1 MNFFATS
8 LLDTATNTL
17 SSTRLVIGGATA
29 AISLLPKTSAFLSSA
44 PLSSPSF
51 AQTAAQ
57 ILTNEIA
64 SLSLPAAALVV
75 SDDYLLSAARGCLV
89 KFLLH
94 ASDPSSSGADESLP
108 RSLSS
113 GIQSF
118 PVDPDTLPVTAPVP
132 KIGARLQ
139 ASGEAM

>member
-1 MNFFATS
+1 VNFFATS

-17 SSTRLVIGGATA
+17 SSPRLVIGGATA

-64 SLSLPAAALVV
+64 SLSLPAAALV

>member
-64 SLSLPAAALVV
+64 SLSLPAAALV